1 MVTVSYKRGSMRPIK
16 TKFVK
21 NALATPT
28 VPVDQISHSLQD
40 QWKQIDLVNPMDT
53 NLVVVAG
60 LAEHPTLKMN
70 ETFFWYH
77 QFALCIEGEMVVQD
91 LANGKVYRAHDG
103 DLYYWAPGHRMML
116 GGKFKAFYVKTPI
129 PSRWVNTHNGKQ
141 GVPMQELINET
152 TFPASLP
159 SEVKKVRPWPSGA
172 PAMPRMKL
180 VKGATKAR
188 PTATSGGTDDWRQV
202 ELINA
207 LDSDLTAVA
216 GVVKVNSKGEFA
228 CYHRSHRVTVVL
240 DGQAVNEDAD
250 TGEVYR
256 GEKGDLFY
264 WPPGLRHRLSGKF
277 SAYFVETPIT
287 SRWVKGPKG
296 VKRLNL
302 TDLKGEIVRKASPP
316 DEVMKG
322 RLERA

>member
-1 MVTVSYKRGSMRPIK
+1 MVTVNYKRGSLRPIK

-28 VPVDQISHSLQD
+28 VQVDQISHSLQD
-40 QWKQIDLVNPMDT
+40 QWRQVDLVNPPDT
-53 NLVVVAG
+53 NLVVVSG
-60 LAEHPTLKMN
+60 IAEHPTLKMN

-77 QFALCIEGEMVVQD
+77 QLALCIEGEMVVQD
-91 LANGKVYRAHDG
+91 LANGNVYRAHEG
-103 DLYYWAPGHRMML
+103 DLYYWAPGHRQML
-116 GGKFKAFYVKTPI
+116 GGRFKAFYVKTLI
-129 PSRWVNTHNGKQ
+129 PSRWVNTPNGKQ

-152 TFPASLP
+152 VFPASPP
-159 SEVKKVRPWPSGA
+159 SEVKKVRPWPSDD
-172 PAMPRMKL
+172 PARPRMKL
-180 VKGATKAR
+180 VRGAAKAR
-188 PTATSGGTDDWRQV
+188 PTAASGGTDDWSQT

-207 LDSDLTAVA
+207 LDSDLTVVA
-216 GVVKVNSKGEFA
+216 GIVDFSKGELV
-228 CYHRSHRVTVVL
+228 CYHRSHRVAVVL

-264 WPPGLRHRLSGKF
+264 WPPGLRHRITGKF
-277 SAYFVETPIT
+277 TAYFVETPIT

-296 VKRLNL
+296 VKRINL
-302 TDLKGEIVRKASPP
+302 TDLTGEIVLKASPP
-316 DEVMKG
+316 DAVMKE